1 MACPRSHNQS
11 APAARIPLKH
21 ARHSPLVQSLN
32 VHYNVIVIAHKH
44 YDTTCYVPPKRILT
58 PPAVRTPQ
66 NALYIANGVFT
77 GLWVEAMWRDGA
89 VDGGVVTAA
98 PDPAFFLCDA
108 VKAAVIALFV
118 RERTLI

>member
-1 MACPRSHNQS
+1 MP
-11 APAARIPLKH
+11 
-21 ARHSPLVQSLN
+21 
-32 VHYNVIVIAHKH
+32 YNVTAMAHKH
-44 YDTTCYVPPKRILT
+44 FDTTCCVY
-58 PPAVRTPQ
+58 PQ
-66 NALYIANGVFT
+66 NALCIANERFT
-77 GLWVEAMWRDGA
+77 GLWVEAVRRDGA